1 MKVKLLGVTLLSG
14 LILAGCGG
22 SDSTSSTASSTT
34 TTIES
39 SSVTEDSSMT
49 SMVDTTEHLESVIV
63 SNENNVLVVARVG
76 QGTDMYRLEVDL
88 DKVKMENGNE
98 PATSELIAGLVV
110 NITYSGIIGFSYPA
124 FIPNYSEILVTEET
138 DQATL
143 DAALEAQR
151 SLMATDSSITE
162 E

>member
-22 SDSTSSTASSTT
+22 SDSANSTASSTT

>member
-1 MKVKLLGVTLLSG
+1 MKFKFLGVALLSG
-14 LILAGCGG
+14 FILAGCGT
-22 SDSTSSTASSTT
+22 SDSTSNTASSTT
-34 TTIES
+34 TES
-39 SSVTEDSSMT
+39 NTMTEDSSMT
-49 SMVDTTEHLESVIV
+49 SMIDTTEHLESVIV

-151 SLMATDSSITE
+151 SMMATDSSITE

>member
-14 LILAGCGG
+14 LILAGCGS
-22 SDSTSSTASSTT
+22 SDSTNSTASSTT
-34 TTIES
+34 TTTES